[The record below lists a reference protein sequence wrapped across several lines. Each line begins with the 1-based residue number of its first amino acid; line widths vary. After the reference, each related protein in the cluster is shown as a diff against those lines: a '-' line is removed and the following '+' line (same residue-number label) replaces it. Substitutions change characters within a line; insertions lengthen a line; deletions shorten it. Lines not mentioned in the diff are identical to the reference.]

1 MALHALADHLVAT
14 FAAEEVHRSWRRTI
28 SGGCRSSRDTRKA
41 RESRAGGR
49 KKYGNGPA
57 DAREEGSVQK
67 TERQQ
72 GVVKKA
78 VAKKVA
84 ARATNASA
92 KLEDRQIPASHTR
105 SAGVQRHLAE
115 RQELTR

>member
-1 MALHALADHLVAT
+1 MGMDRPTQAKK
-14 FAAEEVHRSWRRTI
+14 AAF
-28 SGGCRSSRDTRKA
+28 K
-41 RESRAGGR
+41 
-49 KKYGNGPA
+49 
-57 DAREEGSVQK
+57 
-67 TERQQ
+67 RQS
-72 GVVKKA
+72 VKKA